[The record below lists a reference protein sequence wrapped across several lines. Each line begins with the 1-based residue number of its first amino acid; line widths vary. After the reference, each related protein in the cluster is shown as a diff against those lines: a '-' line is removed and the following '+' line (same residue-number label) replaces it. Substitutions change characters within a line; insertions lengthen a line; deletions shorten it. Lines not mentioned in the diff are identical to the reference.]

1 MNETYQAGDVL
12 FVLDEEQHR
21 IIPVQVFSV
30 TVRKTLRGEEQFYE
44 VVTPAKPDRPVSLE
58 KIKSPIYSSLDV
70 LHQELLSNAQ
80 TAIGKMV
87 SHAAAVTQKAFSVDV
102 VDSDPLDPIAAE
114 PDTLQAEAPQTPKP
128 VINGSTITLPDGTK
142 QRIDLPAVAL
152 LEKPVLPESV
162 QKAAAAG

>member
-1 MNETYQAGDVL
+1 MSETYQAGDVL

-30 TVRKTLRGEEQFYE
+30 TVRKTLHGEEQFYE

-70 LHQELLSNAQ
+70 LHEELLANAQ
-80 TAIGKMV
+80 NAIGAMV
-87 SHAAAVTQKAFSVDV
+87 SHAAAVTRKAFSIDV
-102 VDSDPLDPIAAE
+102 VTQTVDDIISAE
-114 PDTLQAEAPQTPKP
+114 PDDLPAAVINTPAP
-128 VINGSTITLPDGTK
+128 VINGSTVTLPDGTK

-152 LEKPVLPESV
+152 LEKPSLPESV
-162 QKAAAAG
+162 KRAAALG